1 MYNKPR
7 FKPHFHIE
15 TVGEETVYL
24 LSEKQQFA
32 LSGKFYAKLA
42 PFLNGNHSVD
52 QIVQELKSETSI
64 LAIYHALT
72 DLENKGYLSEA
83 NNTISDSEAA
93 FWSLLDI
100 DSTTAVD
107 KLQNTNISLFTCG
120 NVQSESFQTALSA
133 LNIPIAPTG
142 DLTIVLT
149 DDYLQPNLAEFNSKA
164 LHNQKPWLLVKAVGS
179 TIWLGPIFIP
189 HQTGCWECLAHR
201 LRGNREVETSVQDQ
215 LSINNPFPTSLAFLP
230 SSLAMAEN
238 WAAMEIAKYI
248 TKGSHPQLEGKILT
262 FDLTTLKLQEHIL
275 VKRPQ
280 CPSCGKP
287 VNNHSQQP
295 QPVIL
300 NSRKKQFTADGGHRC
315 ISPQQ
320 TLKKYEHHIS
330 PITGIV
336 SALPKIESN
345 SDLIQVYG
353 AIHKNGAGKLNNLT
367 HLRQSLKHKSAGKGK
382 TDQQSKTSGFCEAIE
397 RYSGIFTGEEQRIKG
412 IYTQISSVAIH
423 PNDCMQFSPTQ
434 YQNREELN
442 SKHTKFVWIPQPF
455 DSKQEIE
462 WTPVWSLMH
471 ETFKYLPTA
480 YCYYSYP
487 LPQDHIFCGGDSN
500 GNAAGNTLEEAIFQG
515 FMELVERDCI
525 AMWWYNRI
533 QRPGV
538 DLDSFNEP
546 YLQALRDYY
555 HTQNYELWVLDITND
570 LGIPSFAALARRTD
584 KTPEEILL
592 GFGTHFDPKIAIL
605 RAVTELNQMSV
616 MFLNQNAELK
626 LDNPDM
632 EYWMKN
638 ATIEN
643 QPYLAPNPITKLL
656 VDTDYPQIWSDD
668 LKQDV
673 LTCVNIAAKQGME
686 TLILDQTRPDIGLSV
701 VKVIVPGMRHFWPR
715 FAPGRL
721 YDVPVNL
728 GWLSAPLKEE
738 ELNPIPMF
746 F

>member
-7 FKPHFHIE
+7 LKPHFHME

-24 LSEKQQFA
+24 LGEQENFA
-32 LSGKFYAKLA
+32 LNGKLYVKLA
-42 PFLNGNHSVD
+42 PLLNGNHTVD
-52 QIVQELKSETSI
+52 EIVQQLKSETSV
-64 LAIYHALT
+64 LAIYHALL

-83 NNTISDSEAA
+83 NSSIPDSEAA

-100 DSTTAVD
+100 DSTTAIN
-107 KLQNTNISLFTCG
+107 KLQNTTISLFTCG
-120 NVQSESFQTALSA
+120 NVEGESFQTALSA
-133 LNIPIAPTG
+133 LNIPMSSAG
-142 DLTIVLT
+142 DLTVVLT

-164 LHNQKPWLLVKAVGS
+164 LHNQKPWLLVKTVGS

-189 HQTGCWECLAHR
+189 NQTGCWECLAHR
-201 LRGNREVETSVQDQ
+201 LRGNREVDTLVQSQ
-215 LSINNPFPTSLAFLP
+215 LSINNPFPTSRAFLDN
-230 SSLAMAEN
+230 SLAMAEN

-248 TKGSHPQLEGKILT
+248 VKGSHPQLQGKILT
-262 FDLTTLKLQEHIL
+262 FNLTSLSLQEHTL

-280 CPSCGKP
+280 CSSCGEP
-287 VNNHSQQP
+287 INQDSQSL

-300 NSRKKQFTADGGHRC
+300 NSLKKQFTSDGGHRST
-315 ISPQQ
+315 SPQQ

-330 PITGIV
+330 SITGIV
-336 SALPKIESN
+336 SALPKLENN
-345 SDLIQVYG
+345 SDLIHVYG
-353 AIHKNGAGKLNNLT
+353 AIHKNLGGKLDNLT

-382 TDQQSKTSGFCEAIE
+382 TDQQSKASGFCEAVE
-397 RYSGIFTGEEQRIKG
+397 RYSGIFTGEEPRIKG
-412 IYTQISSVAIH
+412 IYTKMSSVAIH
-423 PNDCMQFSPTQ
+423 PNDCMQYSLTQ

-442 SKHTKFVWIPQPF
+442 SKHTKFAWIPQPF

-462 WTPVWSLMH
+462 WTPVWSL
-471 ETFKYLPTA
+471 TNQRFKYVPTA
-480 YCYYSYP
+480 YCYYGYP
-487 LPQDHIFCGGDSN
+487 LPQDHVFCKGDSN

-515 FMELVERDCI
+515 FMELVERDCV

-538 DLDSFNEP
+538 NLDSFNEP

-555 HTQNYELWVLDITND
+555 RTQNYDLWVIDITND

-605 RAVTELNQMSV
+605 RAVTELNQMSA
-616 MFLNQNAELK
+616 MFLNRDGELK
-626 LDNPDM
+626 FYDPDV
-632 EYWMKN
+632 EYWLKN
-638 ATIEN
+638 VTIEN
-643 QPYLAPNPITKLL
+643 QPYLAPNPKTQLK
-656 VDTDYPQIWSDD
+656 VNTDYPQMWSDD

-673 LTCVNIAAKQGME
+673 LTCVDIVAKQGME

-721 YDVPVNL
+721 YQVPVKL
-728 GWLSAPLKEE
+728 GWLSTALKEE
-738 ELNPIPMF
+738 DLNPIPMF